1 MRFIKIGET
10 YAVNVDRILDA
21 TYTTSGYE
29 ESAEGVGS
37 HNEAAVTIRIAGANE
52 VEVRTLAGQDA
63 ETFWSNLTGTSLR

>member
-10 YAVNVDRILDA
+10 YAVNADRIMDA
-21 TYTTSGYE
+21 TYTNRGYE

-37 HNEAAVTIRIAGANE
+37 HNEAAVTIRIAGATE
-52 VEVRTLAGQDA
+52 VEVRTLRGRDA

>member
-21 TYTTSGYE
+21 TYTTRGYE